1 MALPTLKVLQTLH
14 QTRDRLASDRTYSW
28 AHQGNCNCGHLAQVL
43 TEKSHAEIHAF
54 ALQKAGDWSE
64 HVVDYC
70 PTSGFPIDH
79 IITTILDAGFTQDD
93 LVHLERLS
101 DPVILSRL
109 PFNERHLKHN
119 VRTDVIRYL
128 EAWITLIE
136 EQFGQVTEA
145 VNQLPSFG
153 TLSEQEAHY
162 I

>member
-1 MALPTLKVLQTLH
+1 MALPTLKVLQTLR
-14 QTRDRLASDRTYSW
+14 QTRDRLASERSYSW

-43 TEKSHAEIHAF
+43 TDKTNSEIHAF

-79 IITTILDAGFTQDD
+79 IIATILDAGFSRDD

-101 DPVILSRL
+101 DPAILAHI
-109 PFNERHLKHN
+109 PYEERHLKHN
-119 VRTDVIRYL
+119 DRTDVIRYL
-128 EAWITLIE
+128 EAWISLIE
-136 EQFGQVTEA
+136 EQFGAVGEVVYQVPYFAEKEA
-145 VNQLPSFG
+145 I
-153 TLSEQEAHY
+153 Y